1 MSTASAETLSP
12 WETAVA
18 RAAVYELLTR
28 VLSFPN
34 REQWARLVA
43 GVLPVASGVATGD
56 PAVDGP
62 LADVLGDVERFA
74 SAARGGRALDEL
86 RDAHQ
91 RLFTHIEPEDCPPY
105 ETAYEP
111 GDVFRQSDT
120 MADVGAFYRAHGV
133 QVGGVE
139 RERPDHLVTELE
151 FMALMA
157 MKEAYAHR
165 ERGPEEVAECV
176 RTQAAFLS
184 EHLGRWAPSTG
195 RRVAV
200 VGTSALL
207 RDAGALMAAW
217 LEIDMEQFGVRPVEV
232 LDRPVPRPDP
242 DDGGCGAEMPA
253 GATVGPADP
262 FGAAVGDAEPV
273 PVEFGARRGAAPASE
288 GR

>member
-1 MSTASAETLSP
+1 MSTATEETLSP

-28 VLSFPN
+28 VLAFPTPA
-34 REQWARLVA
+34 QWKRLVE

-56 PAVDGP
+56 PAIDGP
-62 LADVLGDVERFA
+62 LAEVLGDVGRFA
-74 SAARGGRALDEL
+74 AAVRGGRVLDEL

-133 QVGGVE
+133 QVGGAE

-157 MKEAYAHR
+157 VKEAHAR
-165 ERGPEEVAECV
+165 KERGPDDVAECV
-176 RTQAAFLS
+176 RTQSAFLS

-195 RRVAV
+195 RRIAV

-207 RDAGALMAAW
+207 RDAGSLLAAW
-217 LEIDMEQFGVRPVEV
+217 LELDMEQFGVAPLEV
-232 LDRPVPRPDP
+232 LDEPVPRPEP
-242 DDGGCGAEMPA
+242 DDGACGAEMASFGGTVDPA
-253 GATVGPADP
+253 VGADP
-262 FGAAVGDAEPV
+262 AVDPV

>member
-1 MSTASAETLSP
+1 MSTATADTLSP

-28 VLSFPN
+28 VLAYPTPAH
-34 REQWARLVA
+34 WARLVE
-43 GVLPVASGVATGD
+43 GVLPVASGVTTGD
-56 PAVDGP
+56 AAIDGP
-62 LADVLGDVERFA
+62 LAEVLGDVGRFA
-74 SAARGGRALDEL
+74 AAAGGGRVLDEL

-120 MADVGAFYRAHGV
+120 MADVGAFYLAHGV

-157 MKEAYAHR
+157 LKEAHAR
-165 ERGPEEVAECV
+165 QERGPDDVAECV
-176 RTQAAFLS
+176 RTQAAFLAD
-184 EHLGRWAPSTG
+184 HLGRWAPGTG
-195 RRVAV
+195 RRIAT

-207 RDAGALMAAW
+207 RDAGGLLAAW
-217 LEIDMEQFGVRPVEV
+217 VEADMAHLGVAPLEV
-232 LDRPVPRPDP
+232 LDEPVARPEP
-242 DDGGCGAEMPA
+242 DDGGCGADLGGVP
-253 GATVGPADP
+253 GAVS
-262 FGAAVGDAEPV
+262 
-273 PVEFGARRGAAPASE
+273 VELGERRGAAPASE

>member
-1 MSTASAETLSP
+1 MSTATTETPSA

-28 VLSFPN
+28 VLAFPTPAHW
-34 REQWARLVA
+34 ERLVE
-43 GVLPVASGVATGD
+43 GVLPVASGLTTGD
-56 PAVDGP
+56 AAVDGP
-62 LADVLGDVERFA
+62 LGEVLGDVDRFA
-74 SAARGGRALDEL
+74 AAAGGGQALDEL

-157 MKEAYAHR
+157 VKEAHALA
-165 ERGPEEVAECV
+165 ERGPDEVAECE

-195 RRVAV
+195 RRIAA

-207 RDAGALMAAW
+207 RDAGALLAAW
-217 LEIDMEQFGVRPVEV
+217 LERDMEHFGVTPLEV
-232 LDRPVPRPDP
+232 LDEPVPRPEP
-242 DDGGCGAEMPA
+242 DDGGCGAEMMTV
-253 GATVGPADP
+253 GGTVGPAGEPD
-262 FGAAVGDAEPV
+262 PV
-273 PVEFGARRGAAPASE
+273 PVELGARRGAVPASE
-288 GR
+288 ER